1 VIADTAKTKDE
12 EYVRMLEPDL
22 IDQLK
27 KKMDIMNIHW
37 DDCRRIFTQPN
48 GQGCLKV
55 PPLICMP
62 CDARLSMAC

>member
-1 VIADTAKTKDE
+1 
-12 EYVRMLEPDL
+12 MLEPDL